1 MLKSDANSAAMGLQ
15 LLNSGKAHDGCTD
28 VLETLGREV
37 RARDV
42 LDEGSEVDA
51 RVLLRVAVGCYL
63 KMF

>member
-1 MLKSDANSAAMGLQ
+1 MLKSDANSTTMSLE

-37 RARDV
+37 GARDV
-42 LDEGSEVDA
+42 LDEGGEVDA
-51 RVLLRVAVGCYL
+51 GVLLRVAVGCYL